1 MVAGIAPATH
11 APEDVKDAPLPLDLH
26 QTQATPALSDG
37 YMSAEETV
45 LDYYE
50 ALRRGEPLYSYF
62 AEDADTWKAAISAEH
77 EGYDAVAE
85 ALREQTRVTGDWT
98 VESRGLSVLERDD
111 YARFTD
117 RVRLAWT
124 RTDDGER
131 VEYDTRWSGVLEPVD
146 DEGAWAFVQLH
157 VSAPHDG

>member
-98 VESRGLSVLERDD
+98 VESRGAVGPRTRRLRPVHRSRSPGVDP
-111 YARFTD
+111 D
-117 RVRLAWT
+117 RR
-124 RTDDGER
+124 R
-131 VEYDTRWSGVLEPVD
+131 
-146 DEGAWAFVQLH
+146 
-157 VSAPHDG
+157 